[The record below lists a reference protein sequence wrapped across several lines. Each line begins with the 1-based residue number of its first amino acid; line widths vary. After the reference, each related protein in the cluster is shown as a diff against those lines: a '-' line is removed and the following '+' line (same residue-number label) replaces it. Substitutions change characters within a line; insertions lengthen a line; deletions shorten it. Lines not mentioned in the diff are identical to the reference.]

1 MKKIVAFFLALSMA
15 VVMLAGCGASQT
27 PTTTE
32 APKAETKAATEAAP
46 AAETEQKEL
55 TIAGIVFKDEFTMKM
70 VQQGYEDAA
79 KDYGVNIVIGNSMGD
94 LANEQQL
101 VYSYID
107 MGVDGIA
114 ITPYSEEASIPIL
127 KEAYD
132 KGIEVAVANIKL
144 NDASFVCGGFTSQD
158 LLNGQK
164 LGDYTAKYLSDKYG
178 NDLKIAIMDFDATIP
193 EQSKARYGGFLEKL
207 TANGVNYEIVAQQS
221 STSKNDKALSQDPKV
236 LILDEPTSALA
247 KAEVEK
253 LFAAIRKVKEN
264 DVIIIYISHKLA
276 EIHEIADT
284 VTVLRDAQYVGKKNI
299 EEIDNA
305 GMIAM
310 MFGKTEIRKRPADVV
325 PTDEP
330 VMEVKHLTRAGWYED
345 ISFTLYKGEV
355 LGIAGVLGS
364 GRTELLGGIFG
375 SDPADSGE
383 VIIEGKTY
391 IRRTPAIMKNAGLG
405 LTPEDRKTTGLI
417 LKHSIESNLCYAGM
431 KKTTI
436 NGWVES
442 RKKRKEM
449 SERQVKALQIK
460 LSSISAKAS
469 SMSGGNQQKVV
480 VGNWLNNDPKIMIY
494 DEPTRGIDVNA
505 KQQIFEIMWNQAKQ
519 GNSSIFVSTELEEL
533 PGVCNRILVLRG
545 GRITEE
551 LTTEKIDSMTTND
564 LYTLC
569 MGGHSSERE
578 N

>member
-46 AAETEQKEL
+46 AAGTEQKEL

-164 LGDYTAKYLSDKYG
+164 LG
-178 NDLKIAIMDFDATIP
+178 IMDFDAAIP

-221 STSKNDKALSQDPKV
+221 STSKNDNVPIVEAMLAGAPDCNVFFCTSAAFTNVVVQVVMNMGLSDKITVVGYDMGEQTATQ
-236 LILDEPTSALA
+236 LLDENSPLYCTLEQDMYTMGYKAVEQLVKTLRGEKTECPRGDTVYLEGIIHSKEDLA
-247 KAEVEK
+247 GVQTW
-253 LFAAIRKVKEN
+253 L
-264 DVIIIYISHKLA
+264 DGYYKLA
-276 EIHEIADT
+276 
-284 VTVLRDAQYVGKKNI
+284 
-299 EEIDNA
+299 
-305 GMIAM
+305 
-310 MFGKTEIRKRPADVV
+310 
-325 PTDEP
+325 
-330 VMEVKHLTRAGWYED
+330 
-345 ISFTLYKGEV
+345 
-355 LGIAGVLGS
+355 
-364 GRTELLGGIFG
+364 
-375 SDPADSGE
+375 
-383 VIIEGKTY
+383 
-391 IRRTPAIMKNAGLG
+391 
-405 LTPEDRKTTGLI
+405 
-417 LKHSIESNLCYAGM
+417 
-431 KKTTI
+431 
-436 NGWVES
+436 
-442 RKKRKEM
+442 
-449 SERQVKALQIK
+449 
-460 LSSISAKAS
+460 
-469 SMSGGNQQKVV
+469 
-480 VGNWLNNDPKIMIY
+480 
-494 DEPTRGIDVNA
+494 
-505 KQQIFEIMWNQAKQ
+505 
-519 GNSSIFVSTELEEL
+519 NS
-533 PGVCNRILVLRG
+533 
-545 GRITEE
+545 
-551 LTTEKIDSMTTND
+551 
-564 LYTLC
+564 
-569 MGGHSSERE
+569 
-578 N
+578 

>member
-32 APKAETKAATEAAP
+32 APKTETKAATEAAP

-178 NDLKIAIMDFDATIP
+178 NDLKIAIMDFDAAIP
-193 EQSKARYGGFLEKL
+193 EQSKARYGGFLEEL

-221 STSKNDKALSQDPKV
+221 STSKNDNVPIVEAMLAGAPDCNVFFCTSAAFTNVVVQVVMNMGLSDKITVVGYDMGEQTATQ
-236 LILDEPTSALA
+236 ILDEKSPLTARWSRICTPWATRPLSSWQ
-247 KAEVEK
+247 ERC
-253 LFAAIRKVKEN
+253 AA
-264 DVIIIYISHKLA
+264 
-276 EIHEIADT
+276 
-284 VTVLRDAQYVGKKNI
+284 
-299 EEIDNA
+299 
-305 GMIAM
+305 
-310 MFGKTEIRKRPADVV
+310 KRPNA
-325 PTDEP
+325 PG
-330 VMEVKHLTRAGWYED
+330 A
-345 ISFTLYKGEV
+345 
-355 LGIAGVLGS
+355 
-364 GRTELLGGIFG
+364 
-375 SDPADSGE
+375 
-383 VIIEGKTY
+383 
-391 IRRTPAIMKNAGLG
+391 TP
-405 LTPEDRKTTGLI
+405 
-417 LKHSIESNLCYAGM
+417 SI
-431 KKTTI
+431 
-436 NGWVES
+436 W
-442 RKKRKEM
+442 
-449 SERQVKALQIK
+449 
-460 LSSISAKAS
+460 KAS
-469 SMSGGNQQKVV
+469 STAR
-480 VGNWLNNDPKIMIY
+480 KIWPVFRLGWTATTSW
-494 DEPTRGIDVNA
+494 PTADFPR
-505 KQQIFEIMWNQAKQ
+505 F
-519 GNSSIFVSTELEEL
+519 T
-533 PGVCNRILVLRG
+533 
-545 GRITEE
+545 
-551 LTTEKIDSMTTND
+551 
-564 LYTLC
+564 
-569 MGGHSSERE
+569 
-578 N
+578 

>member
-32 APKAETKAATEAAP
+32 APTAETKAATEAAP

-164 LGDYTAKYLSDKYG
+164 LGDYTSKYLSDKYG

-221 STSKNDKALSQDPKV
+221 STSKNDNVPIVEAMLAGAPDCNVFYCTSAAFTTVVGYDMGEQTATQ
-236 LILDEPTSALA
+236 LLDENSPLYCTLEQDMYTMGY
-247 KAEVEK
+247 KAVEQLVKTLRGEETECPRGDTVYLEGIIHSKEDLPEVQTW
-253 LFAAIRKVKEN
+253 L
-264 DVIIIYISHKLA
+264 DGYYKLA
-276 EIHEIADT
+276 
-284 VTVLRDAQYVGKKNI
+284 
-299 EEIDNA
+299 
-305 GMIAM
+305 
-310 MFGKTEIRKRPADVV
+310 
-325 PTDEP
+325 
-330 VMEVKHLTRAGWYED
+330 
-345 ISFTLYKGEV
+345 
-355 LGIAGVLGS
+355 
-364 GRTELLGGIFG
+364 
-375 SDPADSGE
+375 
-383 VIIEGKTY
+383 
-391 IRRTPAIMKNAGLG
+391 
-405 LTPEDRKTTGLI
+405 
-417 LKHSIESNLCYAGM
+417 
-431 KKTTI
+431 
-436 NGWVES
+436 
-442 RKKRKEM
+442 
-449 SERQVKALQIK
+449 
-460 LSSISAKAS
+460 
-469 SMSGGNQQKVV
+469 
-480 VGNWLNNDPKIMIY
+480 
-494 DEPTRGIDVNA
+494 
-505 KQQIFEIMWNQAKQ
+505 
-519 GNSSIFVSTELEEL
+519 NS
-533 PGVCNRILVLRG
+533 
-545 GRITEE
+545 
-551 LTTEKIDSMTTND
+551 
-564 LYTLC
+564 
-569 MGGHSSERE
+569 
-578 N
+578 